1 MDCMMNNQSQI
12 RIAGL
17 NVLPFEYCLSFDK
30 LICFSTLE
38 DIAWVAGFETP
49 RFGKSIGLQQ
59 FAGDDTDC
67 DC

>member
-1 MDCMMNNQSQI
+1 MNNQYQNQNCWSEHS
-12 RIAGL
+12 
-17 NVLPFEYCLSFDK
+17 PFEYCLSFDK